1 MTQKNEILEFAINE
15 EAAAAEF
22 YRELAEKVEK
32 PWMKSV
38 LISFAKEEEAH
49 KVKLERVRE
58 RGFSAKTAKAVTDLK
73 ISDYL
78 IDIEAGD
85 DISYQDALIVAA
97 KKEKAAFRLY
107 SDLAEKMDDPDLKQL
122 LLYLAQEEAKHKL
135 RFEVEYDDQILL
147 EN

>member
-1 MTQKNEILEFAINE
+1 MTQTNEILEFAINE
-15 EAAAAEF
+15 EAAAAKF

-32 PWMKSV
+32 PWMKNV
-38 LISFAKEEEAH
+38 LISFAKEEEGH
-49 KVKLERVRE
+49 KKKLERVLTQ
-58 RGFSAKTAKAVTDLK
+58 GFSAAAAKAVTDLK

-78 IDIEAGD
+78 VDIEASD

-107 SDLAEKMDDPDLKQL
+107 SDLAEKMDDPELKQVL
-122 LLYLAQEEAKHKL
+122 LFLAQEEAKHKL
-135 RFEVEYDDQILL
+135 RFEVEYDEQILL